1 MLTRPLPL
9 VFLLLIAGPDSS
21 ANTEVWTG
29 TVVAAAIIHEG
40 GGEHPQK
47 TTVHLRLVET
57 SREQVAG
64 GTRINLRSET
74 TAYDVENAMH
84 GLVDC
89 VGKGHQTVSDKHPLA
104 ALLIGPGST
113 SYHLVVTR
121 ALYSFNCG
129 GQVIHG
135 DDSHGRMVGIGTTPP
150 IDLGVLGHG
159 TDVEVGDSQPRSL
172 ETGGATM
179 KGAFTAHRHV
189 TTGAHNGVITYDYD
203 VAWELCRGESFCGK

>member
-1 MLTRPLPL
+1 MVPRPLPL
-9 VFLLLIAGPDSS
+9 AFLLFIAGLDSS
-21 ANTEVWTG
+21 ANTQVWTG

-40 GGEHPQK
+40 GGEHSQN

-64 GTRINLRSET
+64 GTRINLRSEN
-74 TAYDVENAMH
+74 TAYDVENSMH

-89 VGKGHQTVSDKHPLA
+89 VGKGHQTVSDKHALS
-104 ALLIGPGST
+104 ALLIAPGST

-121 ALYSFNCG
+121 AFYSFNCG

-135 DDSHGRMVGIGTTPP
+135 EDSHGRMLGIGTTPP
-150 IDLGVLGHG
+150 IDLGLLGHG
-159 TDVEVGDSQPRSL
+159 TDVEVGDSQPRFL
-172 ETGGATM
+172 EVGGTRM
-179 KGAFTAHRHV
+179 TGAFKAHHRV
-189 TTGAHNGVITYDYD
+189 NTGAQNAVITYDYD